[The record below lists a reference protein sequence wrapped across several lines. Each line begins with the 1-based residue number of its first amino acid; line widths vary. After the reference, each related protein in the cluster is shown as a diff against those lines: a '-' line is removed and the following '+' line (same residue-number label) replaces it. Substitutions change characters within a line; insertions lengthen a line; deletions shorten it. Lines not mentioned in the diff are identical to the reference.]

1 LSELDQAIFN
11 PGEAFFEDPYAV
23 YRELRNRAPAYLD
36 EASGLWLI
44 TRFADVERATT
55 DYETFS
61 SSRGNVTVDSPVRVG
76 KTLGSMDP
84 PRHDELRR
92 IIQRTLAPARIATMV
107 PAIKAETRA
116 RLDHLR
122 DRGGSFD
129 FVADFS
135 RPLLFS
141 ATGKLLGLDDAAAV
155 QSTELTAELFHHDDG
170 PMGAVLPPTNFE
182 EIVKFL
188 GNQLAS
194 RQMSASDDLF
204 SVLLEAKEAGAP
216 LNDQEIVANL
226 STVLLAGNA
235 SIGHF
240 FPNLIHALWLH
251 PDERR
256 KLIDDPSKI
265 LAAVEEAVRWD
276 TSTQSFA
283 RHIMK
288 DVEIEG
294 VTIPADSRA
303 VIFYASANR
312 DERAIDDPDRFDID
326 RRRVK
331 HFGFGAGAHHC
342 AGAHAS
348 RVILKAILEEALV
361 AFGEYELDPGTAQR
375 VPHVMVRGFRNLP
388 MSFGR
393 A

>member
-1 LSELDQAIFN
+1 
-11 PGEAFFEDPYAV
+11 
-23 YRELRNRAPAYLD
+23 
-36 EASGLWLI
+36 
-44 TRFADVERATT
+44 
-55 DYETFS
+55 
-61 SSRGNVTVDSPVRVG
+61 
-76 KTLGSMDP
+76 MDP

-92 IIQRTLAPARIATMV
+92 IIQRTLAPTRIATMV

-116 RLDHLR
+116 RLDYLR

-141 ATGKLLGLDDAAAV
+141 ATGKLLGLDDAAAAY
-155 QSTELTAELFHHDDG
+155 STELTSELFHHDDG
-170 PMGAVLPPTNFE
+170 PMGAVLPPTHFE
-182 EIVKFL
+182 DIIKFL

-194 RQMSASDDLF
+194 RQMSAGDDLF

-265 LAAVEEAVRWD
+265 LAAIEEAVRWD

-326 RRRVK
+326 RRRIK

-342 AGAHAS
+342 AGAHVS
-348 RVILKAILEEALV
+348 RVALKAILEEALD
-361 AFGEYELDPGTAQR
+361 AFGEYELDLGAAKR
-375 VPHVMVRGFRNLP
+375 VPHVMVRGFMNLP
-388 MSFGR
+388 MSFAR
-393 A
+393 RRVQI